1 VHDSHP
7 LLFRCTVA
15 EWAKGALAGLAKGS
29 PFSLSLTKLH
39 YATVALAA
47 ENAVPAGS
55 PENDI
60 SEVEVL
66 NLFSWLYERL

>member
-1 VHDSHP
+1 M
-7 LLFRCTVA
+7 A
-15 EWAKGALAGLAKGS
+15 EWAKGALAGMAKGA

-47 ENAVPAGS
+47 ENAVPADS

-66 NLFSWLYERL
+66 NINIRLAM